1 MDRAKKKGVT
11 RQKRLE
17 YPDDIHISES
27 LPQGKTNKQTN
38 KQTKPWVKCGK
49 IEIFVWETRVLN
61 V

>member
-38 KQTKPWVKCGK
+38 KQNPGSSVEKLKFLYGRL
-49 IEIFVWETRVLN
+49 EF
-61 V
+61 